1 MCRFYRINYYSSTVV
16 SITGPMGS
24 WSLVRRTTPV
34 CGGVVRGAYR
44 GVVLETDSRLLL
56 YSVLHRLQS
65 YRTTVYK
72 PTGIFNCCLF
82 RGYPY
87 TGCTDYP
94 SDRKVTVV
102 IYYPYAIAESSG
114 YCKPETAFCIGTT
127 VCPRQQDEQD
137 ISLITV

>member
-1 MCRFYRINYYSSTVV
+1 MGGPWSAVRHLYVEV
-16 SITGPMGS
+16 SYAARTAVS
-24 WSLVRRTTPV
+24 YLRRT
-34 CGGVVRGAYR
+34 R
-44 GVVLETDSRLLL
+44 TDSRLLL

-65 YRTTVYK
+65 YRTTVYT